1 MKFYNREK
9 ELEVLK
15 KADNLKSQKSIM
27 TMLIGR
33 RRVGKTTL
41 ALQNYSNEKVL
52 YFFVS
57 KKNEQLLCEE
67 FCNEIVDKLEVKI
80 FGKLTKF
87 EDLFEYI
94 LELGKTTLAL
104 QNYSN
109 EKVLYFFVSKKNE
122 QLLCEEFSNEIIE
135 KLEVKIFGK
144 LTKFEELFAFI
155 LELGKTKSFTLII
168 DEFQEFFRINES
180 IYSSM
185 QKLWDLNKDKTNIHL
200 ITCGS
205 VYTLMKKIYEDNK
218 EPLFGRCDFK
228 IDLKPLKV
236 SVLKEILKDYNSYSN
251 ENLLDFYLL
260 TGGVAKYIEL
270 FILNNSFDLKSMI
283 DTIIDPNSMFLEEG
297 KNRLIEEFGKE
308 YGTYFSILALISDSK
323 TSKSE
328 IESILERNI
337 SGHLARLEND
347 YNIIKSIKPINAKP
361 NSKVQKY
368 EIVDNFLAFWFR
380 FIFKYQSLIEAENFD
395 RLKEII
401 YRDISTFKGK
411 FLEKLFIEL
420 LKEKQ
425 TFTKIGSY
433 WERNNQNEIDI
444 VAIDDIDKK
453 VLICEVKLSEK
464 RLNYNDLLLKS
475 QKFVQDYK
483 TYEIEYKLLSIKD
496 IFIELVYKIVII
508 FCFY

>member
-1 MKFYNREK
+1 VKFYNREK
-9 ELEVLK
+9 ELEILK
-15 KADNLKSQKSIM
+15 KADKLKSHQSVM

-41 ALQNYSNEKVL
+41 ALQNYSHDKVL

-57 KKNEQLLCEE
+57 KKSEP
-67 FCNEIVDKLEVKI
+67 
-80 FGKLTKF
+80 
-87 EDLFEYI
+87 
-94 LELGKTTLAL
+94 
-104 QNYSN
+104 
-109 EKVLYFFVSKKNE
+109 
-122 QLLCEEFSNEIIE
+122 LLCEEFSQELSE
-135 KLEVKIFGK
+135 KLGVKIFGK
-144 LTKFEELFAFI
+144 LTKFEELFGYI

-168 DEFQEFFRINES
+168 DEFQEFFKINES

-185 QKLWDLNKDKTNIHL
+185 QKLWDLNKDKTHIHL

-205 VYTLMKKIYEDNK
+205 VYSLMKKIYEDNK

-236 SVLKEILKDYNSYSN
+236 SVLKEILNDYNSYSN

-270 FILNNSFDLKSMI
+270 FILHNSFNLSSMI

-323 TSKSE
+323 TSRSE
-328 IESILERNI
+328 IESILEKNI
-337 SGHLARLEND
+337 SGHLVRLEND

-380 FIFKYQSLIEAENFD
+380 FVFKYQSLIEAENFD

-411 FLEKLFIEL
+411 FLEKLFVEKF
-420 LKEKQ
+420 KENQ

-433 WERNNQNEIDI
+433 WERNHQNEIDI
-444 VAIDDIDKK
+444 VAVDDLNKK
-453 VLICEVKLSEK
+453 LLLCEVKLNEK
-464 RLNYNDLLLKS
+464 RLNQNELVLKS
-475 QKFVQDYK
+475 QKLILEYK
-483 TYEIEYKLLSIKD
+483 NYEIEYKLLSLKD
-496 IFIELVYKIVII
+496 I
-508 FCFY
+508 